1 MPAPLLALAVALS
14 APQDGTITAD
24 RITYDQMVGCAATFR
39 LAAAMADVEQQPE
52 LVEPALTAA
61 AAYVHLAYL
70 YGRPLQADEAATDAA
85 VETKLAEQIS
95 TYGGRLGGPSDRLA
109 RQAMRTDQE
118 VCRILSARIAREAEG
133 E

>member
-1 MPAPLLALAVALS
+1 MLSLVLAALVVTL
-14 APQDGTITAD
+14 PQDGSITAD
-24 RITYDQMVGCAATFR
+24 RITYDQMVGCAASFR
-39 LAAAMADVEQQPE
+39 LAAAVADVDRQPD

-61 AAYVHLAYL
+61 AAHAHLAYL
-70 YGRPLQADEAATDAA
+70 YGRPLGIGEPETDAA
-85 VETKLAEQIS
+85 VEAELAEQIS
-95 TYGGRLGGPSDRLA
+95 TYGDRLGGPSDGLA